1 MTPAQETL
9 PATATPASAAQRAE
23 LAQFVLLGAIWGT
36 SFLFMRIATVEFG
49 VLPLAAVRVFIAAAC
64 LLPMLAWRG
73 LAAPFR
79 RHWKVACALGVLNP
93 AIPFACFSYALL
105 SITTGLSA
113 ILNATVPLFGA
124 LVAWAWLG
132 DRPTGSRLLGLAIG
146 SGGVAVL
153 AWDDIGASGA
163 AAGTTGAVLA
173 CLLATLCYALSATA
187 TKRYLDGVPPLVTA
201 AAGQF
206 GAAVG
211 LIVPA
216 VWLWP
221 AHMPSAG
228 AWGAVIALG
237 VACTGFAYVLYFQ
250 LIEHAGPARAVVV
263 TFLVPVFALI
273 YGALFLGEPV
283 TLKMLLCGAI
293 VLCGTALSTG
303 WLTLAR
309 HR

>member
-1 MTPAQETL
+1 MTQAEETL
-9 PATATPASAAQRAE
+9 AAAAPAALAGQRAE
-23 LAQFVLLGAIWGT
+23 LAQFVLLGAIWGS

-49 VLPLAAVRVFIAAAC
+49 VLPMAAVRVFIAAAC
-64 LLPMLAWRG
+64 LLPMLAWRRLG
-73 LAAPFR
+73 VPFR
-79 RHWKVACALGVLNP
+79 RHWKVACVLGVLNP
-93 AIPFACFSYALL
+93 AIPFACFAYALL

-146 SGGVAVL
+146 FGGVAVL
-153 AWDDIGASGA
+153 AWDDIGGVGA

-201 AAGQF
+201 AAGQL
-206 GAAVG
+206 GGAVG
-211 LIVPA
+211 LLVPA

-221 AHMPSAG
+221 AHPPGAG

-250 LIEHAGPARAVVV
+250 LIDQAGPARAVVV
-263 TFLVPVFALI
+263 TFLVPVFALV

-283 TLKMLLCGAI
+283 TLKMLVCGAI

-303 WLTLAR
+303 WLRLR
-309 HR
+309 RR